1 MRFPMLLLPAV
12 LLLACGWN
20 YDMKSLGP
28 EQCRLHLADRRSQ
41 TAQPGPQ
48 GIRLAWN
55 AGSYRRAEL
64 LFTDR
69 PLLPPFRRATIA
81 LELAVTP
88 GTEIQNVHLRLQDAS
103 SETLSWIAV
112 EPKREADRLVYRFTL
127 TPENASSHWVGNRN
141 GKIDFPARLHD
152 IAVVLQP
159 GSAGTARTISHSE
172 LLAGGKIQELHP

>member
-41 TAQPGPQ
+41 TAQPGSQ

-81 LELAVTP
+81 LSPRIAFLK
-88 GTEIQNVHLRLQDAS
+88 NV
-103 SETLSWIAV
+103 
-112 EPKREADRLVYRFTL
+112 
-127 TPENASSHWVGNRN
+127 
-141 GKIDFPARLHD
+141 
-152 IAVVLQP
+152 P
-159 GSAGTARTISHSE
+159 GSPGLFLPINYH
-172 LLAGGKIQELHP
+172 

>member
-81 LELAVTP
+81 M
-88 GTEIQNVHLRLQDAS
+88 
-103 SETLSWIAV
+103 
-112 EPKREADRLVYRFTL
+112 PKLF
-127 TPENASSHWVGNRN
+127 S
-141 GKIDFPARLHD
+141 
-152 IAVVLQP
+152 
-159 GSAGTARTISHSE
+159 
-172 LLAGGKIQELHP
+172 